1 MSALQAYI
9 GQREGEPEG
18 TLGCAEYYAQH
29 AEFYAV
35 RRPLNPRTSEHL
47 VTWTSAYI
55 RVFSSQVCRPVY
67 HRTVVG
73 LKCIG
78 SILVV
83 SRTIFMPIAEDT
95 STIALGE
102 TRRY

>member
-1 MSALQAYI
+1 
-9 GQREGEPEG
+9 
-18 TLGCAEYYAQH
+18 
-29 AEFYAV
+29 
-35 RRPLNPRTSEHL
+35 
-47 VTWTSAYI
+47 
-55 RVFSSQVCRPVY
+55 
-67 HRTVVG
+67 VVG